1 MSVSTAPEDQS
12 DLNFGVIV
20 TLFNETS
27 NLLDS
32 PESDELEE
40 EDEIEVSDQLSSIQ
54 ANRMLVKIIQ

>member
-32 PESDELEE
+32 NDGDELEE
-40 EDEIEVSDQLSSIQ
+40 EDEIEVR
-54 ANRMLVKIIQ
+54 NRLA